1 MLKIYLVSALPVQP
15 LSFSFSPSAPPFS
28 SLFCF
33 SVFSSFFQFRRL
45 PFLLSV
51 QRFSSFLLSSV
62 PPIFLLISAPPF
74 FLSKTCCPSLAQ
86 NVGLFSPKHLS
97 FQPKNVG
104 LFVRVSPFFFQPPF
118 VFYFLFFSLKPI
130 ALLFSAHT
138 SVFSL
143 KCVAFKSPTLS
154 PRFMLLT
161 FESSFSSNLE

>member
-104 LFVRVSPFFFQPPF
+104 LFVRVSPFFFSASF
-118 VFYFLFFSLKPI
+118 CFLFFIFFFKTHCP
-130 ALLFSAHT
+130 
-138 SVFSL
+138 SVFSPYFCFQPKMCCL
-143 KCVAFKSPTLS
+143 QKPNSLS
-154 PRFMLLT
+154 PFYA
-161 FESSFSSNLE
+161 SNI